1 MPIYCRLFEQFVGIV
16 SPLCKVSIGKG
27 ATVASLKR
35 MPDKPGLARAS
46 RRAAIT
52 LTMIPGS
59 QKTYVE
65 IMSIA
70 RDRIKISEIR
80 IPEVRSRRTISGALA
95 LEIPGKESVAK
106 VDILAGHLKKIFPE
120 TGDKDSSPYKESGS
134 PYKWSRGLYHFD

>member
-27 ATVASLKR
+27 ATVASLKG

-52 LTMIPGS
+52 LTVILGS

-65 IMSIA
+65 IMSIV
-70 RDRIKISEIR
+70 RDRIKISEIG
-80 IPEVRSRRTISGALA
+80 IPEVRPRRTISGALA
-95 LEIPGKESVAK
+95 LEIPGKESK
-106 VDILAGHLKKIFPE
+106 VDILAGQAWIF
-120 TGDKDSSPYKESGS
+120 
-134 PYKWSRGLYHFD
+134 